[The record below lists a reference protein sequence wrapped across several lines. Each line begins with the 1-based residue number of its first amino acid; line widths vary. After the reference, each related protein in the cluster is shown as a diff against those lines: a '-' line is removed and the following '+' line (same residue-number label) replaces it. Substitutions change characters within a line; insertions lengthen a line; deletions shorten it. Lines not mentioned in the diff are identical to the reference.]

1 MVYTLAKGL
10 GISPLEVYKM
20 PSELFMDM
28 LLIHTNV
35 EAMKAKEI
43 DKAVKKS
50 GIR

>member
-1 MVYTLAKGL
+1 MVYTLAKGM
-10 GISPLEVYKM
+10 GISPLEIYKM

-28 LLIHTNV
+28 LLIHMNV
-35 EAMKAKEI
+35 EAIKAQEI